1 MFQIVK
7 KKDLNAEVVWMDI
20 LAPAVA
26 KKAKAGQFIIFRVD
40 ETGERVPLTIADYDR
55 DKGIVTIIF
64 QKVGASTQ
72 KLAQKNEGDFILDFV
87 GPLGTPS
94 HFENV
99 KKVAVIGGGVGCA
112 IAYPQAKALHNAGV
126 CVHMIAGFRNKE
138 IVILKEEM
146 EQVSDRFF
154 LATDDGSAG
163 QKGFV
168 TDVLKSLLEQGEQY
182 DLVVAIG
189 PVPMMKFV
197 SLLTKEYNVPTVVS
211 MNPIMVDGTGM
222 CGACRLNVGGE
233 VKFACVDGPEFD
245 GHLVDFDLA
254 MERQKMYKTEE
265 GRAIL
270 REQEG
275 DTHHGGCG
283 HCGGDK

>member
-222 CGACRLNVGGE
+222 CGGCRVTVDGK
-233 VKFACVDGPEFD
+233 VKFACVDGPDFD
-245 GHLVDFDLA
+245 GHKVDFDELI
-254 MERQKMYKTEE
+254 RRNNFY
-265 GRAIL
+265 
-270 REQEG
+270 REQE
-275 DTHHGGCG
+275 TRARETGCRLLAMQPEKG
-283 HCGGDK
+283 E